1 MDNMGILPLSGRGRL
16 SDACVLHG
24 LIDDGNSDGPC
35 YLLCCLS
42 FLLLATNSRTVRNNI
57 HF

>member
-1 MDNMGILPLSGRGRL
+1 MGILPLSGRGRL

-42 FLLLATNSRTVRNNI
+42 FLLLATNGRTVRNNI